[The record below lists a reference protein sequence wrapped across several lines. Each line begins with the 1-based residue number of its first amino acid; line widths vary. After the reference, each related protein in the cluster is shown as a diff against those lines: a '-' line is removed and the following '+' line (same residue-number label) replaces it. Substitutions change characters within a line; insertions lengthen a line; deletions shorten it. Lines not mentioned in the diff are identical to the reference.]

1 MQDASLMRSVRC
13 LGLAGSLTAIATAA
27 AQEAP
32 SANFGGDFWTRSKLT
47 GDWGGTRDQSALKGG
62 TVDLNTVYTPQGVP
76 SGGLPGVSFEN
87 HDG

>member
-1 MQDASLMRSVRC
+1 MQDASLMRSVRY

-27 AQEAP
+27 AQEP
-32 SANFGGDFWTRSKLT
+32 LPTSFGGDVWTRSKLT
-47 GDWGGTRDQSALKGG
+47 ADWGGTRDQWVPKGF

-76 SGGLPGVSFEN
+76 SGGLPGISFEH